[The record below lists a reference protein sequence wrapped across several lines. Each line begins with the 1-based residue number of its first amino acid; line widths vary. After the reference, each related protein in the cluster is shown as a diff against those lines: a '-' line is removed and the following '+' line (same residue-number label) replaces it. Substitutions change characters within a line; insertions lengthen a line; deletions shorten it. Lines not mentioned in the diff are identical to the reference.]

1 MSTMPARLKAHLE
14 QAHVSYTPITH
25 IPARSSQYA
34 ASLLHV
40 PGKEIAKT
48 VALRAG
54 KQVLL
59 VVLPASYHVDLE
71 KLARVVDTPVE
82 LIEEQECYQL
92 FPDCQ
97 PGAVPPFGELY
108 GLPVYLDETLADVP
122 AITFS
127 AGTLSDGIR
136 MRNADFVRLV
146 KPRICSFAERGNVV
160 REDDLQR
167 VFLPQE
173 GGGK

>member
-1 MSTMPARLKAHLE
+1 MTIPAHLKAHLE
-14 QAHVSYTPITH
+14 QAHVTYSRVAH

-40 PGKEIAKT
+40 PGKIVAKT
-48 VALRAG
+48 VVLRAG

-59 VVLPASYHVDLE
+59 AVLPASHHVDLE
-71 KLARVVDTPVE
+71 KLAGVVGTPVQ

-97 PGAVPPFGELY
+97 HGAVPPFGELY
-108 GLPVYLDETLADVP
+108 GLPVYLDETLADAP
-122 AITFS
+122 EIIFS
-127 AGTLSDGIR
+127 AGTLTEGIR
-136 MRNADFVRLV
+136 MGNADFVHLV
-146 KPRICSFAERGNVV
+146 KPRICSFAEKGNVI
-160 REDDLQR
+160 REDDLQD
-167 VFLPQE
+167 VLPPRE